1 MLKLPEFQFHR
12 PGTVEEAVALLST
25 HGSEARV
32 VAGGTDLL
40 PSMKQR
46 LFTPSHVVS
55 LRGIPA
61 LHNIHW
67 HETQG
72 LTLGAMVTLRELV
85 QSPLVQTHYPA
96 LAQAAGQI
104 ATVIIQGMGTI
115 GGNILLDTRCYY
127 YNQGEFWRE
136 ALGKCMKADGTLCQ
150 VARSS
155 PKCLA
160 AFSAD
165 TVPVLMLYG
174 GSLTFVG
181 PEGTRIVALDDLY
194 QDDGMRWLRLQPG
207 EILTQV
213 QLPPP
218 HEGWRVRYDK
228 VRLRQ
233 SIDYALLGVAVGL
246 QQDQAGVVSR
256 ARVLLN
262 AVSSMPEEV
271 PEAQLLLGTT
281 LDEARIE
288 EVAQAAFQQVKPLT
302 THGVQP
308 VYRKKMVKVT
318 LKRALE
324 AMRVNA

>member
-12 PGTVEEAVALLST
+12 PQTVEEAVALLHT
-25 HGSEARV
+25 HGKEARV

-46 LFTPSHVVS
+46 LFTPSQLVS
-55 LRGIPA
+55 LRGIPD
-61 LHNIHW
+61 LHKLSW
-67 HETQG
+67 SPEQG

-85 QSPLVQTHYPA
+85 QSPVVQEHYPA
-96 LAQAAGQI
+96 LSQAASQI

-174 GSLTFVG
+174 ATVTFVG
-181 PEGTRIVALDDLY
+181 PAGVRHVALNNLY
-194 QDDGMRWLRLQPG
+194 QDDGMHWLKLQPG
-207 EILTQV
+207 ELLTEV
-213 QLPPP
+213 RLPAPTA
-218 HEGWRVRYDK
+218 GWRVRYDK

-246 QQDQAGVVSR
+246 AQTESGVVER
-256 ARVLLN
+256 VRVLLN
-262 AVSSMPEEV
+262 AVSSMPEDV
-271 PEAQLLLGTT
+271 PEAQT
-281 LDEARIE
+281 LIGSRLEDSRIE
-288 EVAQAAFQQVKPLT
+288 AVAQAAFQQVKPLT

-324 AMRVNA
+324 ALRASA